1 MINYI
6 LVRNENKNRIRTVK
20 VTAGEEVVRKH
31 KLLVCTIDY
40 EMHNVKTKWRSK
52 SKIWKLKE
60 ENKINEYKEKLK
72 SVNLQ
77 NYETVNA
84 KWNITMLKAADEVFG
99 KTKGLPRHQETWW

>member
-40 EMHNVKTKWRSK
+40 EMHNVKTK
-52 SKIWKLKE
+52 
-60 ENKINEYKEKLK
+60 
-72 SVNLQ
+72 
-77 NYETVNA
+77 
-84 KWNITMLKAADEVFG
+84 
-99 KTKGLPRHQETWW
+99 